1 MRQINQVVVLK
12 KDLTLSKEG
21 LDDIHYEQGTLL
33 KVEMVSIDHTV
44 SQHENNQTLILNLED
59 QGKLLE
65 YI

>member
-33 KVEMVSIDHTV
+33 KVEMVSNDLTV
-44 SQHENNQTLILNLED
+44 VQHEKNQTLILNLED

>member
-12 KDLTLSKEG
+12 KDLTLSREG

-33 KVEMVSIDHTV
+33 KVEMISNDLTV
-44 SQHENNQTLILNLED
+44 AQHEKNQTLILNLED

>member
-12 KDLTLSKEG
+12 KDLTLFKEG
-21 LDDIHYEQGTLL
+21 LDDIHYEEGTLL
-33 KVEMVSIDHTV
+33 KVEMVSNDLTV
-44 SQHENNQTLILNLED
+44 AQHENNQTLILNLGH

>member
-33 KVEMVSIDHTV
+33 NVEMDSNDHTV
-44 SQHENNQTLILNLED
+44 AQHEKNQTLILNLED